1 MGEAVRT
8 DIGMMTGEE
17 MDFFLHSSIYRW
29 YTGVSSSII
38 AINNLVFLLRLAIQ
52 NCMYASFSTITDSR
66 EEPKKLG
73 EATVSQIKT
82 GLVPQ
87 IWFLR
92 PNQQR

>member
-1 MGEAVRT
+1 
-8 DIGMMTGEE
+8 
-17 MDFFLHSSIYRW
+17 MDYFLHSSIHRW

-38 AINNLVFLLRLAIQ
+38 AINNLVFLLLLVIQ
-52 NCMYASFSTITDSR
+52 NCMYASFSTIPVSR
-66 EEPKKLG
+66 EEPILTKKLG
-73 EATVSQIKT
+73 KATVSQIKT

>member
-1 MGEAVRT
+1 
-8 DIGMMTGEE
+8 
-17 MDFFLHSSIYRW
+17 MDFSLHSSIYRW

-38 AINNLVFLLRLAIQ
+38 AINNLVFSLRLVIQ
-52 NCMYASFSTITDSR
+52 NCMYASFSTITVSR
-66 EEPKKLG
+66 EEPILPKKLG
-73 EATVSQIKT
+73 KATVSQVKT